1 MSGLQILDEKIGAL
15 RREIA
20 NAVDAQSNLY
30 GEIDALQAKGELTAD
45 EQKLLDEKSAQAR
58 KATSDINKSNVKLQ
72 DLLADRETRA
82 QHEAAKEKLAQAT
95 ERKTPATASE
105 TRVEVKEATEDQIKF
120 DMGSWFQASYIAKY
134 NQVPVQMVVRG
145 EGQFANHRNDRLSA
159 VMNQTNNAAVL
170 PAPYIPQLVKML
182 RPMTVVRNME
192 GIRRLPLL
200 NGTLRMPTQT
210 GGTTAN
216 YVGEMANI
224 PLTDVTTGNLNLA
237 AKKLTVM
244 SVQSGELMR
253 RSDPESARL
262 VLDDI
267 VLALAEK
274 EDATFLRATGS
285 STIPA
290 GMKTYGDAN
299 SAAFRV
305 DATLGASATVITVN
319 RDLGKLQLKL
329 ASVNMPKRNRYWVFS
344 PRTEQ
349 YLMDL
354 LDSNGNARYPEMA
367 RGMLKGSPYLTT
379 TLVPENLT
387 VTIGSARPNSS
398 EIYYVEASELIIA
411 DAPTYELQVS
421 TEAAYHD
428 GTNVQAA
435 FSQDAAVFRL
445 IVEHDFIQRR
455 PQASAYMQGVD
466 WNV

>member
-1 MSGLQILDEKIGAL
+1 MSGLQILDEKIGSL

-20 NAVDAQSNLY
+20 SAVDAQSALY
-30 GEIDALQAKGELTAD
+30 SDIDALQAKGEVTAD
-45 EQKLLDEKSAQAR
+45 EQKALDEKSAQAR
-58 KATSDINKSNVKLQ
+58 KATSEINKMNVKLQ

-82 QHEAAKEKLAQAT
+82 QHEAAKERLAAATPRQA
-95 ERKTPATASE
+95 PAATAGE
-105 TRVEVKEATEDQIKF
+105 QTRVEVKEATEEQIKHDVGQF
-120 DMGSWFQASYIAKY
+120 FQAHYIAKVA
-134 NQVPVQMVVRG
+134 QVPVQQVVRG

-159 VMNQTNNAAVL
+159 VMNQTNNAGIL
-170 PAPYIPQLVKML
+170 PAPYVPQLVKSL
-182 RPMTVVRNME
+182 RSTAVVRGME
-192 GIRRLPLL
+192 GIRRMPLL
-200 NGTLRMPTQT
+200 NGTLRLPTQT
-210 GGTTAN
+210 GQTTAN
-216 YVGEMANI
+216 YVGEMTNI
-224 PLTDVTTGNLNLA
+224 PLTDVTTAPLNMT

-262 VLDDI
+262 VYDDI
-267 VLALAEK
+267 VLAVAEK
-274 EDATFLRATGS
+274 EDVTFIRATGS
-285 STIPA
+285 STVPG
-290 GMKTYGDAN
+290 GMKGYGDAN
-299 SAAFRV
+299 GAAFRV
-305 DATLGASATVITVN
+305 DATAFASATVITVN

-329 ASVNMPKRNRYWVFS
+329 SETNLPNRNRYWIFT
-344 PRTEQ
+344 PRIEQ

-367 RGMLKGSPYLTT
+367 RGMLKGSPYKTT
-379 TLVPENLT
+379 TQIPNNLT
-387 VTIGSARPNSS
+387 VLTRPNST

-428 GTNVQAA
+428 GSNVQAA

-455 PQASAYMQGVD
+455 AQASAYMQGVD